1 MQRSKPFRQRR
12 VAPRRTRGSGVYG
25 STAAGKWLVV
35 GLFLVNVTLTGFF
48 ISRYFIRK
56 PLQQVVIQGG
66 PQSSVITVT
75 VMNGCGVSGI
85 AQQTRNFLQDHRFS
99 VIDYGNWRDFEV
111 ARTVVWDCFSAR
123 MENARQVA
131 RVLGLGE
138 DAVIARLDPN
148 SRAQVVVLLGRD
160 YPRLIPFR
168 Q

>member
-1 MQRSKPFRQRR
+1 M
-12 VAPRRTRGSGVYG
+12 APRRTRGSGVYG
-25 STAAGKWLVV
+25 STAVGKWLVV
-35 GLFLVNVTLTGFF
+35 GVVLVNVTLTGFLV
-48 ISRYFIRK
+48 SRYLARK
-56 PLQQVVIQGG
+56 PLQQVVIQRD

-85 AQQTRNFLQDHRFS
+85 AQQTRNFLQDHKFS
-99 VIDYGNWRDFEV
+99 VIDYGNWKDFEV
-111 ARTVVWDCFSAR
+111 ARTVVWDCFSAQK
-123 MENARQVA
+123 ENARQVA
-131 RVLGLGE
+131 KVLGLGE